1 MNLAVAEIDLLLDIL
16 VVLILLTNLLVLG
29 KALEIID
36 CMHDYMHDVLDNIVP
51 IHVDATEEV
60 ADAVKLWD
68 EGLEE
73 VP

>member
-16 VVLILLTNLLVLG
+16 VVLIILTNLLVLG

-51 IHVDATEEV
+51 IEV
-60 ADAVKLWD
+60 KDDQDHSRESIVKLFED
-68 EGLEE
+68 L
-73 VP
+73 

>member
-51 IHVDATEEV
+51 IEV
-60 ADAVKLWD
+60 KDDQDHSRESIVKLFED
-68 EGLEE
+68 L
-73 VP
+73 

>member
-36 CMHDYMHDVLDNIVP
+36 CMHDYMHDLLDNIVP
-51 IHVDATEEV
+51 IEV
-60 ADAVKLWD
+60 KDDQDHSRESIVKLFED
-68 EGLEE
+68 L
-73 VP
+73 